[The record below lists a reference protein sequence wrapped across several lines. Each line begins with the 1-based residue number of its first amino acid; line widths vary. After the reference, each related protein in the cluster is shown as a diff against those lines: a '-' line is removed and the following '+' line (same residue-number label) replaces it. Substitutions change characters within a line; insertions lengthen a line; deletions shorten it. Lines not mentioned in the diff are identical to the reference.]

1 MKHHVFTSL
10 LFVSCLLRA
19 DFDDSA
25 IFDKSMRI
33 GRFSYED
40 SFDDSLVQAVL
51 NNSSGA
57 IKKNITKLLYPSKDD
72 YDAKRLLLLGGT
84 SNAATTAIA
93 KSIALRCG
101 YEYYVIEAGSLLQEY
116 RSGSQMLLNEIRP
129 ILKQGK
135 PIVFIITELPELV
148 EYSGILASTLWM
160 LLDQC
165 EVYSEDVCV
174 IATSMFHKGQLS
186 QQVKERFGEN
196 IISVF
201 LDKSTQ
207 DQIENPVITKPF
219 VIDKKTVCIAVLA
232 ILYVGMQICFA
243 IERVK
248 KENEKLILMH
258 QMADEFSERLQRTTV
273 LYKEAIERVTDTYKE
288 NMGKIVQEIRGF
300 NQDLDEIKRIYS
312 R

>member
-1 MKHHVFTSL
+1 MKHHVLTSL

-19 DFDDSA
+19 DFDDST

-40 SFDDSLVQAVL
+40 SFDESLVQTVL

-57 IKKNITKLLYPSKDD
+57 IKKNITKLLYPAKDD
-72 YDAKRLLLLGGT
+72 YEPKRLLLLGGT
-84 SNAATTAIA
+84 SNASTTAIA

-116 RSGSQMLLNEIRP
+116 RSGSQMLLSEIRP
-129 ILKQGK
+129 ILEQGK

-148 EYSGILASTLWM
+148 NYSGILASTLWM

-174 IATSMFHKGQLS
+174 IATSMFNKGQLS

-196 IISVF
+196 IVAVSV
-201 LDKSTQ
+201 DKYLQ
-207 DQIENPVITKPF
+207 DKIEKEAMTI
-219 VIDKKTVCIAVLA
+219 KKTSWMPSAKTVFFGSLLTACTLAQVVSAVMQVHSA
-232 ILYVGMQICFA
+232 ILT
-243 IERVK
+243 
-248 KENEKLILMH
+248 EKFLISH
-258 QMADEFSERLQRTTV
+258 GTTV
-273 LYKEAIERVTDTYKE
+273 ESLKK
-288 NMGKIVQEIRGF
+288 QESQWTMIDSSLKTMLRKKWITTSDYIPF
-300 NQDLDEIKRIYS
+300 L
-312 R
+312 

>member
-40 SFDDSLVQAVL
+40 SFDESLVQTVL

-93 KSIALRCG
+93 KAIALRCG

-116 RSGSQMLLNEIRP
+116 RSGSQMLLSEIRP
-129 ILKQGK
+129 ILQQGK

-148 EYSGILASTLWM
+148 NYSGILASTLWM

-165 EVYSEDVCV
+165 EVYSEDVYV
-174 IATSMFHKGQLS
+174 IATSMFNKGQLS

-196 IISVF
+196 IVAVSV
-201 LDKSTQ
+201 DKYLEEK
-207 DQIENPVITKPF
+207 IEKETMAV
-219 VIDKKTVCIAVLA
+219 KKTSWMPEAKTVFFGSLLAVCTMAQVVSALAQGEMAKDAAVQWA
-232 ILYVGMQICFA
+232 
-243 IERVK
+243 
-248 KENEKLILMH
+248 
-258 QMADEFSERLQRTTV
+258 TV
-273 LYKEAIERVTDTYKE
+273 LEVSTKLANKVGAVNPK
-288 NMGKIVQEIRGF
+288 
-300 NQDLDEIKRIYS
+300 
-312 R
+312 